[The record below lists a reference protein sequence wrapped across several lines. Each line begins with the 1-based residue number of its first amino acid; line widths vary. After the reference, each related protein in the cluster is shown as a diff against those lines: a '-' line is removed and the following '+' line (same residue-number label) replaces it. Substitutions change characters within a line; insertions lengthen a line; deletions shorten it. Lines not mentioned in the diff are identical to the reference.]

1 MSVYPWQSETLD
13 KLSSH
18 RARLPHALLL
28 HGNSGIGKFDF
39 AMQLAK
45 SLLCL
50 APSSNGEPCEQCAS
64 CGWYEQNNHP
74 DFRLLAPEQEAE
86 VDADSSPAS
95 KKTTKKS
102 QISIV
107 KVRELAGFLSLS
119 SHQSG
124 GLRVVVIHPAEAL
137 NIASANGL
145 LKMLEEPPAGVIFIL
160 VTHQISRLLPTIISR
175 CQKIDMP
182 IPAKQ
187 VALDWLQEQG
197 QSDAERLLDYAGG
210 APLNV
215 IRNANPSQA
224 LLNTDL
230 FLQGKKLDPF
240 HAASVAVSQGMEVAI
255 DALQKWVYDLLSCH
269 LTNEIRYHNKHASAL
284 QALAKSVDLGLLL
297 DFQRKLGEAKKSA
310 HHPLNNELQ
319 LETIFLTYT
328 QLFMKKVD

>member
-1 MSVYPWQSETLD
+1 MSVYPWQSDTLD

-50 APSSNGEPCEQCAS
+50 APSSNGESCQQCAS

-74 DFRLLAPEQEAE
+74 DFRLLAPENDAE
-86 VDADSSPAS
+86 ENADSSPAS

-102 QISIV
+102 QISV
-107 KVRELAGFLSLS
+107 VQVRELGSFLSLS

-124 GLRVVVIHPAEAL
+124 GLRIVVIHPAEAL

-160 VTHQISRLLPTIISR
+160 VTHQINRLLPTIISR

-182 IPAKQ
+182 MPAKK
-187 VALDWLQEQG
+187 VALDWLQAQG
-197 QSDAERLLDYAGG
+197 QADAERLLDYAGG

-215 IRNANPSQA
+215 SRNANPNQA
-224 LLNTDL
+224 LVNIDL

-255 DALQKWVYDLLSCH
+255 DALQKWAYDLLSCH

-284 QALAKSVDLGLLL
+284 QAMAKSVDLGLLL

-310 HHPLNNELQ
+310 NHPLNNELQ

>member
-1 MSVYPWQSETLD
+1 MSVYPWQSETLA

-18 RARLPHALLL
+18 RGRLPHALLL
-28 HGNSGIGKFDF
+28 HGHSGIGKFDF
-39 AMQLAK
+39 AIELAK

-50 APSSNGEPCEQCAS
+50 APSLNGEPCQQCAS

-74 DFRLLAPEQEAE
+74 DFRLLVPEQDAE
-86 VDADSSPAS
+86 EDADLSPAS
-95 KKTTKKS
+95 KKTSKKS
-102 QISIV
+102 QISV
-107 KVRELAGFLSLS
+107 AQVRELGSFLSLT

-124 GLRVVVIHPAEAL
+124 GLRIVVIHPAEAL
-137 NIASANGL
+137 NIASASGL
-145 LKMLEEPPAGVIFIL
+145 LKMLEEPPVGVIFIL
-160 VTHQISRLLPTIISR
+160 VTHQINRLLPTIISR
-175 CQKIDMP
+175 CQRIDMP
-182 IPAKQ
+182 MPARQ
-187 VALDWLQEQG
+187 VALDWLQAQG
-197 QSDAERLLDYAGG
+197 QADAERLLDYAGG

-215 IRNANPSQA
+215 VRNANPGQA

-230 FLQGKKLDPF
+230 FLQGRKLDPF

-269 LTNEIRYHNKHASAL
+269 LTNEIRYHNQHASAL

-310 HHPLNNELQ
+310 KHPLNNELQ

>member
-1 MSVYPWQSETLD
+1 MSVYPWQSDTLD

-50 APSSNGEPCEQCAS
+50 APSSNGESCQQCAS

-74 DFRLLAPEQEAE
+74 DFRLLAPENDAE
-86 VDADSSPAS
+86 EDADSSPAS
-95 KKTTKKS
+95 KRTTKKS
-102 QISIV
+102 QISV
-107 KVRELAGFLSLS
+107 VQVRELGSFLSLS

-124 GLRVVVIHPAEAL
+124 GLRIVVIHPAEAL

-160 VTHQISRLLPTIISR
+160 VTHQINRLLPTIISR

-182 IPAKQ
+182 MPAKK
-187 VALDWLQEQG
+187 VALDWLQAQG
-197 QSDAERLLDYAGG
+197 QADAERLLDYAGG
-210 APLNV
+210 APLNAT
-215 IRNANPSQA
+215 RNANPGQA

-255 DALQKWVYDLLSCH
+255 DALQKWAYDLLSCH
-269 LTNEIRYHNKHASAL
+269 LTNEIRYHNKHASAF
-284 QALAKSVDLGLLL
+284 QAMAKSVDLGLLL

-310 HHPLNNELQ
+310 NHPLNNELQ